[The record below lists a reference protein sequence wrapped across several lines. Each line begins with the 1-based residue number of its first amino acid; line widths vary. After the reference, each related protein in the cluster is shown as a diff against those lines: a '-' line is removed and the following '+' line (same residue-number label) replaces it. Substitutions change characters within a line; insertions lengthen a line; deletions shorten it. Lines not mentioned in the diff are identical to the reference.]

1 MAAPINARQRGD
13 EYQQLVFWK
22 YALMMLSGKYEIENI
37 RYEDDLVKSYDDIV
51 IQYSTPQI
59 FRDSTISKEYI
70 QVKFHMRD
78 DGLFTVDNLLDP
90 SFINATKNSLLH
102 NVVAAYKKLGEDEFK
117 QCAFVI
123 YSMWDIDQ
131 EDELYK
137 LVSNENSTL
146 EIARLFDGTT
156 ERSRMGKIRKKMR
169 TALGIE
175 EDELKCVLKQI
186 RIKSRQEK
194 LDDLISG
201 LNQQL
206 EYCGLQV
213 ISGSKHTNPY
223 AQLIQN
229 LYKSG
234 HTLFTKEFLEN
245 QLHNENMYS
254 AKREKELIAI
264 RSFIKHAENLESEVE
279 HILKLEDCFEGR
291 FLKKQYTWDGTIY
304 PMINEYL
311 SKNCQSDKE
320 YSIQIEANPTIA
332 FLAGRTLDIKTAK
345 DISPVQRTDK
355 GIIKWNK
362 TDSDIQYPQ
371 TICKSKVLDA
381 EKKDVAVVI
390 GISREIVNDVE
401 EFLSAEKGEI
411 GRIMDIR
418 LKTTDSANVIDG
430 MHAWHLA
437 NQIKNEIDKRVLKEK
452 QGVLHLFF
460 ACPNSIVFLLGR
472 YSLPFGKIQLYEY
485 DFNKQRTCTYYST
498 ITLPVKGEF

>member
-1 MAAPINARQRGD
+1 MAAPIIARQLGD

-37 RYEDDLVKSYDDIV
+37 RYEDDSVKSYDDIV

-90 SFINATKNSLLH
+90 AFINATRNSLLH

-131 EDELYK
+131 GDELYK
-137 LVSNENSTL
+137 LVSNEDSTL

-156 ERSRMGKIRKKMR
+156 EQSRMGKIRKKMR

-194 LDDLISG
+194 LDDLIFG

-234 HTLFTKEFLEN
+234 HTFFTKEILEN

-264 RSFIKHAENLESEVE
+264 RSFIKHAENLESEAE

-291 FLKKQYTWDGTIY
+291 FLKEDYTWEDTIY
-304 PMINEYL
+304 PMIKEFL
-311 SKNCQSDKE
+311 STNCQRDKE

-332 FLAGRTLDIKTAK
+332 FLAGRILDIKTAK
-345 DISPVQRTDK
+345 DIIPVQRTDK

-371 TICKSKVLDA
+371 TICKSKILDA
-381 EKKDVAVVI
+381 EKNDVAVVI

-401 EFLSAEKGEI
+401 EFLFAEKDEI

>member
-1 MAAPINARQRGD
+1 MAAPIIARQLGD

-37 RYEDDLVKSYDDIV
+37 RYEDDSVKSYDDIV

-78 DGLFTVDNLLDP
+78 DGLFTIDNLLDP
-90 SFINATKNSLLH
+90 SFINATRNSLLH
-102 NVVAAYKKLGEDEFK
+102 NVVAAYKKLGEEEFK

-131 EDELYK
+131 GDELYK

-146 EIARLFDGTT
+146 EIERLFDGKT
-156 ERSRMGKIRKKMR
+156 EQSRMGKIRKKMR
-169 TALGIE
+169 TSLGIE
-175 EDELKCVLKQI
+175 ENELKCILKQI

-194 LDDLISG
+194 MDDLIFG

-206 EYCGLQV
+206 ENYGLQV

-223 AQLIQN
+223 SQLIQN

-234 HTLFTKEFLEN
+234 HTFFTKEILEN
-245 QLHNENMYS
+245 QLYNENMYS
-254 AKREKELIAI
+254 TKREKELIAI
-264 RSFIKHAENLESEVE
+264 RSFIKHAENLESEAE
-279 HILKLEDCFEGR
+279 HILKLENYFEGR
-291 FLKKQYTWDGTIY
+291 FLKEEYTWEGTIY
-304 PMINEYL
+304 PMIKEYL
-311 SKNCQSDKE
+311 STNCQSDKE

-345 DISPVQRTDK
+345 DFSPVQRTDK
-355 GIIKWNK
+355 GIIKWSK
-362 TDSDIQYPQ
+362 TESDIQYPQ
-371 TICKSKVLDA
+371 TICASKILDD
-381 EKKDVAVVI
+381 EKNDVAVVI
-390 GISREIVNDVE
+390 GISREIFNDVE
-401 EFLSAEKGEI
+401 EFLLLGKEKI
-411 GRIMDIR
+411 GRIIDIR
-418 LKTTDSANVIDG
+418 LETTDSANVIDG
-430 MHAWHLA
+430 RHAWLIA

-452 QGVLHLFF
+452 QGILHLFF

-498 ITLPVKGEF
+498 MTLPVKEEF

>member
-1 MAAPINARQRGD
+1 MAAPIIARQLGD

-22 YALMMLSGKYEIENI
+22 YALMMLSGRYEIENI
-37 RYEDDLVKSYDDIV
+37 RYEDDSVKSYDDIV

-78 DGLFTVDNLLDP
+78 DGLFTIDNLLDP

-102 NVVAAYKKLGEDEFK
+102 NVVAAYKKLGEEEFK

-131 EDELYK
+131 GDELYK

-146 EIARLFDGTT
+146 EMERLFDGTT
-156 ERSRMGKIRKKMR
+156 ERSQMGKIRKKMR
-169 TALGIE
+169 TSLGIE
-175 EDELKCVLKQI
+175 EDELKCILKQI

-194 LDDLISG
+194 MDDLILS

-206 EYCGLQV
+206 ENYGLQV

-223 AQLIQN
+223 SQLIQN
-229 LYKSG
+229 LHKSG
-234 HTLFTKEFLEN
+234 HTFFTKEILEN

-254 AKREKELIAI
+254 PKREKELIAI
-264 RSFIKHAENLESEVE
+264 RSFIKHAENLESEAE

-291 FLKKQYTWDGTIY
+291 FLKEEYTWDGTIY
-304 PMINEYL
+304 PMIKEYL

-332 FLAGRTLDIKTAK
+332 FLAGRILDIKTAK
-345 DISPVQRTDK
+345 DISPVQRTDN
-355 GIIKWNK
+355 GIIKWSK

-371 TICKSKVLDA
+371 TICTSKILDD
-381 EKKDVAVVI
+381 EKNDIAVVI
-390 GISREIVNDVE
+390 GISREIINDVE
-401 EFLSAEKGEI
+401 EFLLLEKEKI
-411 GRIMDIR
+411 GRIIDIR
-418 LKTTDSANVIDG
+418 LETTDSANVIDG
-430 MHAWHLA
+430 MHAWLIA

-452 QGVLHLFF
+452 QGILHLFF

-472 YSLPFGKIQLYEY
+472 YSLPFGNIQLYEY
-485 DFNKQRTCTYYST
+485 DFNKQRTCTYYPT
-498 ITLPVKGEF
+498 MTLPVREEF

>member
-1 MAAPINARQRGD
+1 MAAPIIARQLGD

-37 RYEDDLVKSYDDIV
+37 RYEDDSVKSYDDIV

-78 DGLFTVDNLLDP
+78 DGLFTIDNLLDP
-90 SFINATKNSLLH
+90 SFINATRNSLLH
-102 NVVAAYKKLGEDEFK
+102 NVVAAYKKLGEEEFK

-131 EDELYK
+131 GDELYK

-146 EIARLFDGTT
+146 EIERLFDGKTDQ
-156 ERSRMGKIRKKMR
+156 SRMGKIRKKMR
-169 TALGIE
+169 TSLGIE
-175 EDELKCVLKQI
+175 ENELKCILKQI

-194 LDDLISG
+194 MDDLIFG

-206 EYCGLQV
+206 ENYGLQV

-223 AQLIQN
+223 SQLIQN

-234 HTLFTKEFLEN
+234 HTFFTKEILEN
-245 QLHNENMYS
+245 QLYNENMYS
-254 AKREKELIAI
+254 TKREKELIAI
-264 RSFIKHAENLESEVE
+264 RSFIKHAENLESEAE
-279 HILKLEDCFEGR
+279 HILKLENYFEGR
-291 FLKKQYTWDGTIY
+291 FLKEEYTWEGTIY
-304 PMINEYL
+304 PMIKEYL
-311 SKNCQSDKE
+311 STNCQSDKE

-345 DISPVQRTDK
+345 DFSPVQRTDK
-355 GIIKWNK
+355 GIIKWSK
-362 TDSDIQYPQ
+362 TESDIQYPQ
-371 TICKSKVLDA
+371 TICASKILDD
-381 EKKDVAVVI
+381 EKNDVAVVI
-390 GISREIVNDVE
+390 GISREIFNDVE
-401 EFLSAEKGEI
+401 EFLLLGKEKI
-411 GRIMDIR
+411 GRIIDIR
-418 LKTTDSANVIDG
+418 LETTDSANVIDG
-430 MHAWHLA
+430 RHAWLIA

-452 QGVLHLFF
+452 QGILHLFF

-498 ITLPVKGEF
+498 MTLPVKSS

>member
-1 MAAPINARQRGD
+1 MAAPIIARQLGD

-37 RYEDDLVKSYDDIV
+37 RYEDDSVKSYDDIV

-78 DGLFTVDNLLDP
+78 DGLFTIDNLLDP
-90 SFINATKNSLLH
+90 SFINATRNSLLH
-102 NVVAAYKKLGEDEFK
+102 NVVAAYKKLGEEEFK

-131 EDELYK
+131 GDELYK

-146 EIARLFDGTT
+146 EIERLFDGKTDQ
-156 ERSRMGKIRKKMR
+156 SRMGKIRKKMR
-169 TALGIE
+169 TSLGIE
-175 EDELKCVLKQI
+175 ENELKCILKQI

-194 LDDLISG
+194 MDDLIFG

-206 EYCGLQV
+206 ENYGLQV

-223 AQLIQN
+223 SQLIQN

-234 HTLFTKEFLEN
+234 HTFFTKEILEN
-245 QLHNENMYS
+245 QLYNENMYS
-254 AKREKELIAI
+254 TKREKELIAI
-264 RSFIKHAENLESEVE
+264 RSFIKHAENLESEAE
-279 HILKLEDCFEGR
+279 HILKLENYFEGR
-291 FLKKQYTWDGTIY
+291 FLKEEYTWEGTIY
-304 PMINEYL
+304 PMIKEYL
-311 SKNCQSDKE
+311 STNCQSDKE

-345 DISPVQRTDK
+345 DFSPVQRTDK
-355 GIIKWNK
+355 GIIKWSK
-362 TDSDIQYPQ
+362 TESDIQYPQ
-371 TICKSKVLDA
+371 TICASKILDD
-381 EKKDVAVVI
+381 EKNDVAVVI
-390 GISREIVNDVE
+390 GISREIFNDVE
-401 EFLSAEKGEI
+401 EFLLLGKEKI
-411 GRIMDIR
+411 GRIIDIR
-418 LKTTDSANVIDG
+418 LETTDSANVIDG
-430 MHAWHLA
+430 RHAWLIA

-452 QGVLHLFF
+452 QGILHLFF

-498 ITLPVKGEF
+498 MTLPVKEEF

>member
-1 MAAPINARQRGD
+1 MAAPIIARQLGD

-37 RYEDDLVKSYDDIV
+37 RYEDDSVKSYDDIV

-78 DGLFTVDNLLDP
+78 DGLFTIDNLLDP
-90 SFINATKNSLLH
+90 SFINATRNSLLH
-102 NVVAAYKKLGEDEFK
+102 NVVAAYKKLGEEEFK

-131 EDELYK
+131 GDELYK

-146 EIARLFDGTT
+146 EIERLFDGKTDQ
-156 ERSRMGKIRKKMR
+156 SRMGKIRKKMR
-169 TALGIE
+169 TSLGIE
-175 EDELKCVLKQI
+175 ENELKCILKQI

-194 LDDLISG
+194 MDDLIFG

-206 EYCGLQV
+206 ENYGLQV

-223 AQLIQN
+223 SQLIQN

-234 HTLFTKEFLEN
+234 HTFFTKEILEN
-245 QLHNENMYS
+245 QLYNENMYS
-254 AKREKELIAI
+254 TKREKELIAI
-264 RSFIKHAENLESEVE
+264 RSFIKHAENLESEAE
-279 HILKLEDCFEGR
+279 HILKLENYFEGR
-291 FLKKQYTWDGTIY
+291 FLKEEYTWEGTIY
-304 PMINEYL
+304 PMIKEYL
-311 SKNCQSDKE
+311 STNCQSDKE

-345 DISPVQRTDK
+345 DFSPVQRTDK
-355 GIIKWNK
+355 GIIKWSK
-362 TDSDIQYPQ
+362 TESDIQYPQ
-371 TICKSKVLDA
+371 TICASKILDD
-381 EKKDVAVVI
+381 EKNDVAVVI
-390 GISREIVNDVE
+390 GISREIFNDVE
-401 EFLSAEKGEI
+401 EFLLLGKEKI
-411 GRIMDIR
+411 GRIIDMR
-418 LKTTDSANVIDG
+418 LETTDSANVIDG
-430 MHAWHLA
+430 RHAWLIA

-452 QGVLHLFF
+452 QGILHLFF

-498 ITLPVKGEF
+498 MTLPVKEEF

>member
-1 MAAPINARQRGD
+1 MAAPIKARQLGD

-22 YALMMLSGKYEIENI
+22 YALMMLSGKYEMENI
-37 RYEDDLVKSYDDIV
+37 RYEDDTVKSYDDIV
-51 IQYSTPQI
+51 IQYATPQI
-59 FRDSTISKEYI
+59 FRDATISKEYI

-78 DGLFTVDNLLDP
+78 DGLFTIDNLLDP
-90 SFINATKNSLLH
+90 SFINATRNSLLH

-131 EDELYK
+131 GDELYK
-137 LVSNENSTL
+137 LVNNENSTL
-146 EIARLFDGTT
+146 EIDRLFDGTT
-156 ERSRMGKIRKKMR
+156 EQSRMGKIRKKMR
-169 TALGIE
+169 TSLGIE

-194 LDDLISG
+194 LDDLIFS

-206 EYCGLQV
+206 ENYGLQV

-223 AQLIQN
+223 TQLIQN

-234 HTLFTKEFLEN
+234 HTFFTKEILEN

-254 AKREKELIAI
+254 TKREKELIAI
-264 RSFIKHAENLESEVE
+264 RSFIKHAENLESEAE
-279 HILKLEDCFEGR
+279 HILKLEDCFDSR
-291 FLKKQYTWDGTIY
+291 FLKDDYTWEDTIY
-304 PMINEYL
+304 PMIKDFL
-311 SKNCQSDKE
+311 STNCQGDKE

-345 DISPVQRTDK
+345 DIAPVQRTDN

-371 TICKSKVLDA
+371 TICTSKILDD

-390 GISREIVNDVE
+390 GISREILNDVE
-401 EFLSAEKGEI
+401 EFLVLEKEKI
-411 GRIMDIR
+411 GRIIDIR
-418 LKTTDSANVIDG
+418 LETTDSANVIDG
-430 MHAWHLA
+430 MHAWLIA
-437 NQIKNEIDKRVLKEK
+437 NQIKNEIDKRMLKEK
-452 QGVLHLFF
+452 QGILHLFF

-472 YSLPFGKIQLYEY
+472 YSLPFGKMQLYEY

-498 ITLPVKGEF
+498 MTLPVKEEF